1 MLMIKVTTGLV
12 NMNSTSVLVTQRKSR
27 GMPKLTKVILDQ
39 TNSPP
44 PFLKWAG
51 GKRWLASTHSE
62 LFPAEHKRYY
72 EVFLGSGAVFFS
84 MRPQK
89 ATLSDINEE
98 LIECYSALR
107 DEWQNVVERLHYH
120 HLHHSDHYYYKV
132 RESKPRLLANCAA
145 RFIYLNR
152 TCWNGLY
159 RVNLKGEFN
168 VPVGSKTNVLLGTE
182 NFEGL
187 SALLNK
193 TELLVADFEDVIG
206 KARSGDFIFADPPYT
221 VKHNF
226 NGFVKYN
233 EKIFRWEDQLR
244 LRDSLVRAKNRGCL
258 ILLTNANHP
267 SIVGLY
273 ENDFELISLSR
284 NSAIAADSKNRG
296 MYEELIIKNY

>member
-1 MLMIKVTTGLV
+1 MFKLDLSQTEE
-12 NMNSTSVLVTQRKSR
+12 TS
-27 GMPKLTKVILDQ
+27 
-39 TNSPP
+39 

-51 GKRWLASTHSE
+51 GKRWLASAHSE
-62 LFPAEHKRYY
+62 LLPNKYKRYY

-84 MRPQK
+84 MRPRE

-98 LIECYSALR
+98 LIECYSVLR
-107 DEWQNVVERLHYH
+107 DDWQNVVERLQFH
-120 HLHHSDHYYYKV
+120 HRHHSNDYYYKI
-132 RESKPRLLANCAA
+132 RNTKPRLPTNRAA

-168 VPVGSKTNVLLGTE
+168 VPVGTKTNVLLGAD
-182 NFEGL
+182 NFKEL
-187 SALLNK
+187 SAFLNK
-193 TELLVADFEDVIG
+193 TELLVADFERVID

-233 EKIFRWEDQLR
+233 EKIFRWEDQIR
-244 LRDSLVRAKNRGCL
+244 LRDSLVRAKDRGCL

-267 SIVGLY
+267 SVIELY
-273 ENDFELISLSR
+273 ENDFELISLKRRSV
-284 NSAIAADSKNRG
+284 IAANSINRG
-296 MYEELIIKNY
+296 VYEELVVKSF